1 MIAVVAF
8 GFILY
13 RYDNHISTLEYMT
26 GSSNSRLLISDLLD
40 DISKRLQQSCTNYGY
55 IFTDNPISELVID
68 DNMVQHNDR
77 GPTATSNILFMASLY
92 QCRPL

>member
-13 RYDNHISTLEYMT
+13 IYDNHISTLEYMT

-40 DISKRLQQSCTNYGY
+40 DISKRLQQSCTNYDY

-68 DNMVQHNDR
+68 DR

-92 QCRPL
+92 QCRPLWK

>member
-13 RYDNHISTLEYMT
+13 IYDNHISTLEYMT

-68 DNMVQHNDR
+68 DR

-92 QCRPL
+92 QCRPLWK